1 MTIIVGVQPVSQIP
15 NSVEEIYRRFPV
27 LESDA
32 AKLLLKPLHFVDK
45 PEGVLYVTQK
55 EYAVLRSDD
64 ENISIMGTDDATTC
78 HIIVIIN
85 RKESTACLAHI
96 DSTDDVDELYKMVS
110 TILGSQEMHSDSCL
124 ELSILG
130 GYNDE
135 MHKSEILT
143 LDLLQYYN
151 QLPVKFQLVTF
162 CVGSINTRTN
172 YGINWP
178 ILYGATVNLCS
189 DFAITPAK
197 FCLNVRGPCFPLRS
211 SRFLCTKSF
220 LQR

>member
-1 MTIIVGVQPVSQIP
+1 MTIIIDSQPVSQIP
-15 NSVEEIYRRFPV
+15 DTVSEIYRRFPV

-55 EYAVLRSDD
+55 EYAVLSDND

-78 HIIVIIN
+78 HIVVIIN
-85 RKESTACLAHI
+85 RQQSTACLAHI
-96 DSTDDVDELYKMVS
+96 DSTDDVDELYRMVLN
-110 TILGSQEMHSDSCL
+110 ILGNEEKKSDSCL

-135 MHKSEILT
+135 MHKSEVLT
-143 LDLLQYYN
+143 LDLLQFYN
-151 QLPVKFQLVTF
+151 QLPVKFKLVSF
-162 CVGSINTRTN
+162 CVGSVNTRTN

-178 ILYGATVNLCS
+178 ILYGATINLRS
-189 DFAITPAK
+189 EFAITPAK
-197 FCLNVRGPCFPLRS
+197 FSLSVRGPCLSLRS
-211 SRFLCTKSF
+211 SRFLCSES
-220 LQR
+220 LLHR